1 METHRH
7 PDKNRSF
14 SRNENASIPVL
25 ISSPTSPHSFTT
37 STDTTTS
44 STSDPNSRRDSA
56 ETDKKSFD
64 DKDDNFSSSNVR
76 NVSHHID
83 EITDILNSTDDKSNP
98 PDVQDA
104 VETISKI
111 IESRIAKYD
120 LECENPA
127 RKRSANKMSEED
139 SFFIEAVIRISKLN
153 KAISEFPP
161 ASSATSGTLL
171 NRTGTV
177 LQGAMAFLEDDL
189 RALLDK
195 ANPVDTFC
203 RFSSF
208 NRNDKKKPAAATVD
222 EEDDIGASM
231 NKELSEYYYPGYSQ
245 EIITKMSR
253 IVSAMILSGYEAE
266 CCQVYALSR
275 RTTFH
280 EQLKKMDY
288 EKINVDDIW
297 KMNWDCL
304 ETEIKRW
311 IKVVRNCSRII
322 FPGEKQ
328 LILSVFS
335 SHPSASG
342 AIFNDFAR
350 NEVLRLLDFAGAVS
364 MTKRGSEK
372 LFKILDMYEALRDL
386 ILEMTIADPP
396 CPEKLEEYC
405 CWEQKLEPIRTEI
418 AEARDRIGEAAV
430 NIVSDLQNSIKCE
443 ANKSPVPGGAIHPL
457 TRYVMNY
464 MNNTCEYKDTLEQIF
479 EYHGR
484 SEQSPGSTP
493 TNNSSSQMS
502 TINNI
507 ESDGES
513 PHHSD
518 LIPATTPHFSKQ
530 MIRVIDNLDSN
541 LESKSWMYKDISLRY
556 VFLMNNG
563 RYILQKV
570 RGSVELHEVMGDNW
584 CRRRSTVVRQFHK
597 NYQRETWVRLLHAL
611 SHEGILLNGGKVNK
625 SLLKER
631 FKNFNSMFEDIHK
644 TQSAWV
650 VSDEQLQSE
659 LRIAISAV
667 VIPAYRSFL
676 GRFKQYFESSKQVEK
691 YIKYQPEDIETL
703 VEGLFEGISNSMARR
718 RT

>member
-1 METHRH
+1 M
-7 PDKNRSF
+7 DKNKSF
-14 SRNENASIPVL
+14 SRDGNASVSVPS
-25 ISSPTSPHSFTT
+25 SSPTSPHSFTT
-37 STDTTTS
+37 STD
-44 STSDPNSRRDSA
+44 RDSA
-56 ETDKKSFD
+56 ETDKKGSD
-64 DKDDNFSSSNVR
+64 DFPDDDFPSSHVQNFSN
-76 NVSHHID
+76 HID
-83 EITDILNSTDDKSNP
+83 EITDLLNSTDDKSNP

-104 VETISKI
+104 VETFSKI
-111 IESRIAKYD
+111 IESRIAKYNS
-120 LECENPA
+120 ESEIPP
-127 RKRSANKMSEED
+127 RRRSGNKMTEED

-161 ASSATSGTLL
+161 ESPATSGTLL

-208 NRNDKKKPAAATVD
+208 NRKDKMKQAAE
-222 EEDDIGASM
+222 EEDGSGALR
-231 NKELSEYYYPGYSQ
+231 KELSEDYYPGYSE

-275 RTTFH
+275 RTSFH

-297 KMNWDCL
+297 KMSWDCL
-304 ETEIKRW
+304 EVEIKRW

-322 FPGEKQ
+322 FPGEKL
-328 LILSVFS
+328 LILSVFA

-342 AIFNDFAR
+342 TIFNDFAR
-350 NEVLRLLDFAGAVS
+350 NEVIRLLDFAGAVS

-386 ILEMTIADPP
+386 ITEMNNPP
-396 CPEKLEEYC
+396 CPD
-405 CWEQKLEPIRTEI
+405 CWEQQLDPINTEI

-443 ANKSPVPGGAIHPL
+443 PNKSPVPGGAIHPL

-493 TNNSSSQMS
+493 THPSAQFSA
-502 TINNI
+502 INNV

-518 LIPATTPHFSKQ
+518 LIPVTTPHFSKQ
-530 MIRVIDNLDSN
+530 SIRVIANLDTN

-570 RGSVELHEVMGDNW
+570 RASTELHEVMGDNW

-597 NYQRETWVRLLHAL
+597 NYQRETWIRLLHAL
-611 SHEGILLNGGKVNK
+611 SHEGILVNGGKVNK

-644 TQSAWV
+644 TQSTWV

-703 VEGLFEGISNSMARR
+703 IEGLFEGNSTSMARR
-718 RT
+718 RM